1 MPASCRIHPSW
12 LFLYTIL
19 AENAKQMVVK
29 KLNFPLPWRQGM
41 KGGGG
46 DAVNFFYCLT
56 AKYAIEGRIQPG

>member
-1 MPASCRIHPSW
+1 MAVSLYHPRRKCKGDGR
-12 LFLYTIL
+12 
-19 AENAKQMVVK
+19 EK